1 MDGGDLPSGSG
12 SDIKKKQKLDD
23 SVDDEDDSSSPME
36 VERRRYRSMAKVAI
50 GYGVNPSVQN
60 SFIAESI
67 HSVCPEFSLDT
78 SKLKSA
84 VLEMHEE
91 GKEKVKKMLKEREG
105 SLTLCY
111 EWFVLGDW
119 TSDAIDGP
127 ILNEDFIGISAYFA
141 DENWKMNKWVLWYHP
156 RASLRVKDI
165 YVDSIKN
172 VILDY
177 GIESKVSTLLMPN
190 YSDLGVKAFDDF
202 RRWIEESGKSEIH
215 PRVFLIYCC
224 SDIFRLMVDDVFKDI
239 SIWFMDRVRMM
250 FRWGRLAPKNWD
262 VTLCNLQKAVYLFE
276 EDEDYEDWEQPT
288 DEEWITI
295 KTFCKLAGCIYK
307 VAKELFDGEYPT
319 SNVYFHLL
327 AELKFMLKEELKNGD
342 SDYFLSKAKVILERF
357 VKYWNDMFLVLATA
371 SVLDPR
377 FKTKYLEFYC
387 SKKEV
392 NEEGSKAET
401 VLDYIRNL
409 YAAGDISPL
418 PECPD
423 ASVKPKSLS
432 LLQFLFGVEAEGDE
446 EEEEDEKE
454 EEKKPNGYKDFVLF
468 QEFLKFEGSSR
479 EFQESELDSY
489 LKEPIMEW
497 KKEFNALDWW
507 REKNSKYPILSRVA
521 RDILS
526 IPISRGTSHR
536 AYVADKRECPEFI
549 VSMEDK
555 LVNAMMCSES
565 WPRF

>member
-1 MDGGDLPSGSG
+1 
-12 SDIKKKQKLDD
+12 
-23 SVDDEDDSSSPME
+23 
-36 VERRRYRSMAKVAI
+36 
-50 GYGVNPSVQN
+50 
-60 SFIAESI
+60 
-67 HSVCPEFSLDT
+67 
-78 SKLKSA
+78 
-84 VLEMHEE
+84 MHEE
-91 GKEKVKKMLKEREG
+91 GKEKVKKMLNDGEG
-105 SLTLCY
+105 KLTLCY

-141 DENWKMNKWVLWYHP
+141 DENWKMNKWVLGYHP

-190 YSDLGVKAFDDF
+190 YSDLGVEAFDDF
-202 RRWIEESGKSEIH
+202 RRWIEERGKSEIH

-239 SIWFMDRVRMM
+239 SIWLRDRVRML
-250 FRWGRLAPKNWD
+250 FRWGRMAPKNWD
-262 VTLCNLQKAVYLFE
+262 VTLCNLQKAVNVFE
-276 EDEDYEDWEQPT
+276 EDEDYENCEQPT

-327 AELKFMLKEELKNGD
+327 AELKFMLKEELKNGG

-387 SKKEV
+387 SKKEL

-401 VLDYIRNL
+401 VLDYLRNL
-409 YAAGDISPL
+409 YARYAAGDISPL
-418 PECPD
+418 PKCPD

-432 LLQFLFGVEAEGDE
+432 LFKFLFGVEAEE
-446 EEEEDEKE
+446 EEEEKEDEKE

-507 REKNSKYPILSRVA
+507 REKNAKYPILSRVA

-555 LVNAMMCSES
+555 LVNAIMCSES